1 MMFVKILPIRL
12 HVMSTTT
19 NYMTFLLKDKIRCV
33 VLTLMIILIAMT
45 KKILFYKSI
54 IWQMI
59 GMTWISLLSYL
70 WFGDLIRSLSFTVV
84 VMVVSIFVYVLYEMA
99 WEKFMK
105 KKR

>member
-1 MMFVKILPIRL
+1 
-12 HVMSTTT
+12 
-19 NYMTFLLKDKIRCV
+19 
-33 VLTLMIILIAMT
+33 MT

-54 IWQMI
+54 IWQMS

-70 WFGDLIRSLSFTVV
+70 WFGDLIRSLSFTIV
-84 VMVVSIFVYVLYEMA
+84 VMVVSIFVYVFYEMA

>member
-1 MMFVKILPIRL
+1 
-12 HVMSTTT
+12 
-19 NYMTFLLKDKIRCV
+19 
-33 VLTLMIILIAMT
+33 MT

-70 WFGDLIRSLSFTVV
+70 WFGDLIRSLSFTIV
-84 VMVVSIFVYVLYEMA
+84 VMVVSIFVYVFYEMV

>member
-1 MMFVKILPIRL
+1 
-12 HVMSTTT
+12 
-19 NYMTFLLKDKIRCV
+19 
-33 VLTLMIILIAMT
+33 MT

-59 GMTWISLLSYL
+59 GMIWISLLSYL
-70 WFGDLIRSLSFTVV
+70 WFGDLIRSLSFTIV

-105 KKR
+105 KKPNATRNDILVNSFNHCINYLCFFINRLRISSSY

>member
-1 MMFVKILPIRL
+1 
-12 HVMSTTT
+12 
-19 NYMTFLLKDKIRCV
+19 
-33 VLTLMIILIAMT
+33 MT

-59 GMTWISLLSYL
+59 GMIWISLLSYL
-70 WFGDLIRSLSFTVV
+70 WFGDLIRSLSFTIV
-84 VMVVSIFVYVLYEMA
+84 VMVVSIFVYVFYEMG

>member
-1 MMFVKILPIRL
+1 
-12 HVMSTTT
+12 
-19 NYMTFLLKDKIRCV
+19 
-33 VLTLMIILIAMT
+33 
-45 KKILFYKSI
+45 
-54 IWQMI
+54 MI

-99 WEKFMK
+99 WEQFMK

>member
-1 MMFVKILPIRL
+1 
-12 HVMSTTT
+12 
-19 NYMTFLLKDKIRCV
+19 
-33 VLTLMIILIAMT
+33 MT

-59 GMTWISLLSYL
+59 CMTWISLLSYL
-70 WFGDLIRSLSFTVV
+70 WFGDLIRSLSFTIV
-84 VMVVSIFVYVLYEMA
+84 VMVVSIFVYVFYEMA